1 MDTTLAYLAFYLGE
15 KLQNII
21 IYKFPTNIVLKY
33 FIEIILIVFFNN
45 SIKSNLTLAVV
56 NMPLKWLKEFYT

>member
-1 MDTTLAYLAFYLGE
+1 MDTTLAYLAFYLGD

-33 FIEIILIVFFNN
+33 FIEVILIVFFNN
-45 SIKSNLTLAVV
+45 SIKSNLTLAVA